1 MNLKSQKWLSILI
14 FSILILSCQKNAEVL
29 IETDL
34 SAESLIP
41 RPLKVEATKS
51 SFSLTDKTGIIT
63 SKTEEF
69 EMIGEFLAANINS
82 KTGLNIKS
90 NTTDASIFIN
100 QVETNSSLANKEA
113 YELIISKDSI
123 IVNATTGEGAF
134 RAVQTIRQ
142 LIPYSVNSE
151 SKNWIIPT
159 GKITDEP
166 NFEYRGYMLDV
177 ARHFFT
183 VEDIKKQIDVL
194 AYYKMNYLHL
204 HLSDDQGWRLEI
216 KAWPDLAEIGGH
228 TEVGGDTGGFLTQED
243 YKEIVRYAAANY
255 ITVIPEIDMPGHTHA
270 ASTAYPQLNG
280 NKDTTIKLE
289 STASERKANLYTG
302 IEVGFSTFDTRKE
315 EVYDFIDDVIKEI
328 AELTPGPYIHMGGDE
343 SHVTAHDDYVYFVER
358 VEKIINKYGKTMI
371 GWDEV
376 ATSNVSSDAIVQ
388 FWAEEDNA
396 NLAKEKGMKLILSP
410 AKKIYLDMKY
420 DTISKFGLH
429 WAAYVPVD
437 SAYKWTPENYV
448 KDLPRELILG
458 IEAPLW
464 SETISNIEELEYL
477 AFPRLIG
484 AAELGWSIE
493 SNRDWEDYKVRL
505 ANQTPYLNEMNIK
518 YYPSKLIDWVEN

>member
-1 MNLKSQKWLSILI
+1 MYKYLTLFAVVLS
-14 FSILILSCQKNAEVL
+14 FVSCQKNDKILAD
-29 IETDL
+29 TDL
-34 SAESLIP
+34 SAEALIP
-41 RPLKVEATKS
+41 KPLSVKATNS
-51 SFSLTDKTGIIT
+51 SFTLNSNTSIKT
-63 SKTEEF
+63 SDSEEF
-69 EMIGEFLAANINS
+69 KRIGDFLALQIES
-82 KTGLNIKS
+82 VTGYELAVNEG
-90 NTTDASIFIN
+90 NFGVFIN
-100 QVETNSSLANKEA
+100 QLESTALTNKEG
-113 YELIISKDSI
+113 YELAISKDSI
-123 IVNATTGEGAF
+123 VINALTGEGAF
-134 RAVQTIRQ
+134 RAVQTLRQ
-142 LIPYSVNSE
+142 LIPYGNVSHENAAFS
-151 SKNWIIPT
+151 IPT
-159 GKITDEP
+159 GTIVDEP
-166 NFEYRGYMLDV
+166 NFEYRGSMLDV

-183 VEDIKKQIDVL
+183 VEDVKKYIDVM

-216 KAWPDLAEIGGH
+216 KSWPDLAEIGGH
-228 TEVGGDTGGFLTQED
+228 TEVGGESGGFFTQED
-243 YKEIVRYAAANY
+243 YTEIVNYAAENF

-315 EVYDFIDDVIKEI
+315 EVYDFIDDVIREI

-343 SHVTAHDDYVYFVER
+343 SLVTAHDDYVYFVER
-358 VEKIINKYGKTMI
+358 VEKIIHKYGKTMI

-376 ATSNVSSDAIVQ
+376 ATANINSNAIVQ
-388 FWAEEDNA
+388 FWAEEENA
-396 NLAKEKGMKLILSP
+396 KLAQEKGMKLILSP

-429 WAAYVPVD
+429 WAAYIPVD
-437 SAYKWTPENYV
+437 SAYKWTPETYV
-448 KDLPRELILG
+448 KGLPKEQILG

-484 AAELGWSIE
+484 AAELGWSTE
-493 SNRDWEDYKVRL
+493 ENRDWEDYKIRL
-505 ANQTPYLNEMNIK
+505 GNQTPYLNKMNIK
-518 YYPSKLIDWVEN
+518 YYPSDRVDWAKN